1 MSIIL
6 SLSKLLG
13 AKIKDVLCSTLIV
26 VIPVNFVL
34 DLTLTVIGQEIR
46 LANVAL
52 ILLQAPA
59 KL

>member
-13 AKIKDVLCSTLIV
+13 VKIRVVLCSTLII

-34 DLTLTVIGQEIR
+34 GLTLTVIGQEIR
-46 LANVAL
+46 LVNVVL
-52 ILLQAPA
+52 IHLQAPA

>member
-13 AKIKDVLCSTLIV
+13 AKIRVVLCSTLII

>member
-13 AKIKDVLCSTLIV
+13 VKIKDVLCLTLII

-46 LANVAL
+46 LVNVAL